1 MAAKK
6 AASKKAAPS
15 AKKAPIDYPKG
26 ASERSKK
33 AASKRM
39 ESEAREISWNKFS
52 KRMYNYAYDQGMK
65 NKYTN
70 YVGEGEGGGF
80 SSSGLDRKERE
91 KYAKELAARAK
102 DASQKKKQGVT
113 KSGGY
118 SKDMWTNESLR
129 DLRNAKSDKF
139 KAEQAVKK
147 SGGSMTRNAGNKKKN
162 AK

>member
-6 AASKKAAPS
+6 AAPKKAAPS

-26 ASERSKK
+26 ASARSKN

-39 ESEAREISWNKFS
+39 EGEARKVSWDKFS
-52 KRMYNYAYDQGMK
+52 KKMYNYAYDQGMK
-65 NKYTN
+65 DKFTS
-70 YVGEGEGGGF
+70 YVGTGESGEF
-80 SSSGLDRKERE
+80 SSSGLDRKRNE
-91 KYAKELAARAK
+91 KRAKEEAARLK
-102 DASQKKKQGVT
+102 DASNKKKQGVT

-118 SKDMWTNESLR
+118 SQDMWTDYSLSQ
-129 DLRNAKSDKF
+129 LRGAKSAKF